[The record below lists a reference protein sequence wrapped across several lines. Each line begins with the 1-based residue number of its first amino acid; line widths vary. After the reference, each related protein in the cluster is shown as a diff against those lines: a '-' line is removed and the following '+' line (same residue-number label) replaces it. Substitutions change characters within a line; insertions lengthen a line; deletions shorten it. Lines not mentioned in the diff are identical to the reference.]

1 MIGRIDIRSLRFR
14 ILLLA
19 AATIGLTL
27 VVAAVSVKFLFEQHM
42 ERRIGDELETRLADL
57 AGSLTVDENGHIALS
72 RPLIDMRYEQ
82 VLGGAYWQVSEAGK
96 AVLRS
101 RSLWDETLAVAP
113 GPGSFEPVETTRD
126 DGSQSYVLA
135 RPLRF
140 GPEGGQKQVVIAVA
154 LDHRDIEAL
163 SEAFGAD
170 LNWALAA
177 IALTLFAGA
186 LVQMNIGLK
195 PMRRLR
201 AAIKKVRRG
210 ETTRLIGAFPS
221 EVQPLAD
228 DLNGLL
234 DRQEALLQKARDRA
248 GTLAHGFKT
257 PLTILA
263 LEARKLEEQGK
274 PGAARVL
281 REQTEAMR
289 RHVERELNRARV
301 RGIPADSS
309 AIGAGL
315 GANLHN
321 EATRIVDL
329 IRRMPRAD
337 ELAFVVDIDPSLT
350 IRMDPHDLREV
361 LGNLIDN
368 ARKFA
373 QSRVEVRAGR
383 GEAGEILV
391 DILDDGVG
399 FEATRDQP
407 NNFGSGLGLSIASD
421 VLEAYGSMLA
431 IDRVGTLT
439 RIHLSLKP
447 RTLVASTWRTPPA
460 MPKREPVLKEPA
472 RPAPSTPG

>member
-19 AATIGLTL
+19 AATIGVTL
-27 VVAAVSVKFLFEQHM
+27 LVAAISVKFLFEQHM

-57 AGSLTVDENGHIALS
+57 AGSLTIDEDNHVALS

-82 VLGGAYWQVSEAGK
+82 VLGGAYWQVNEADK
-96 AVLRS
+96 TVLRS
-101 RSLWDETLAVAP
+101 RSLWDETLSMTVTPA
-113 GPGSFEPVETTRD
+113 SSQPVEMARQ
-126 DGSQSYVLA
+126 DGARFYELA

-140 GPEGGQKQVVIAVA
+140 GPEGAQKQVVIAVA

-163 SEAFGAD
+163 SEAFGTD
-170 LNWALAA
+170 LDWALAA
-177 IALTLFAGA
+177 IAITLFGGA

-201 AAIKKVRRG
+201 AAIKKVRQG
-210 ETTRLIGAFPS
+210 ETPRLVGSFSS

-301 RGIPADSS
+301 RGIPADAS
-309 AIGAGL
+309 AIGAGI
-315 GANLHN
+315 GANLH
-321 EATRIVDL
+321 EEVTRVVDL
-329 IRRMPRAD
+329 VRRMPRAD
-337 ELAFVVDIDPSLT
+337 DLSFLVDIDPTLT
-350 IRMDPHDLREV
+350 IRMDRHDLREV

-368 ARKFA
+368 AGKFA
-373 QSRVEVRAGR
+373 QSRVEVRASR
-383 GEAGEILV
+383 GEAAEILLDV
-391 DILDDGVG
+391 LDDGVG
-399 FEATRDQP
+399 FEATMDRP
-407 NNFGSGLGLSIASD
+407 HNFGSGLGLSIADD
-421 VLEAYGSMLA
+421 VLEAYGSTLA
-431 IDRVGTLT
+431 IERLDGLT
-439 RIHLSLKP
+439 RIRLSLKA
-447 RTLVASTWRTPPA
+447 RSLVASKWHSPA
-460 MPKREPVLKEPA
+460 EAPKRAPLLKEPA
-472 RPAPSTPG
+472 RPAPSGTV